1 MLKYNTA
8 VPLFIEVFWAL
19 QGGGMLKYNT
29 AILLHSGFLSF
40 AGRRNAEVP
49 EVFHKSKK
57 QPGKTLTCGAAYF
70 NCMVDTFYMI
80 RAGK

>member
-40 AGRRNAEVP
+40 AGRRDAE
-49 EVFHKSKK
+49 
-57 QPGKTLTCGAAYF
+57 
-70 NCMVDTFYMI
+70 I
-80 RAGK
+80 